1 LRVVAHSLAALS
13 ALVAAPV
20 AVAALAL
27 RRGWREGAGQ
37 RLGRLV
43 RMTPGSVWVHA
54 SSAGEVRAAARLI
67 EALRSQRL
75 PVFASASTLTGRE
88 LLQAMLPGVPGALA
102 PVDHL
107 WCVESALAR
116 VQPGLLVLIETEL
129 WPSWIAAASRRGIP
143 VAVIS
148 GRLSDRSFPRYR
160 RLRPLF
166 APTLRRL
173 DAVGARSSLDAE
185 RFAAL
190 GVPRERIELT
200 GDLKLEAPVAEVAL
214 AADLARALSQVPVFV
229 AGSTHPGEEGTAVAV
244 LERCRSQGLAAAAVV
259 APRHL
264 ERAAAAERELCDA
277 GLAVRRRSRLTGPPL
292 GDGEILLLDTLGE
305 LPAVYSAAA
314 AAFVGGTLVPVG
326 GHNLLEPLFAGC
338 PVIFGPHVANAR
350 EQAEIA
356 LQSGAGEQV
365 QDARGVASV
374 ALELLRDPTL
384 RRARAERGRKALEAH
399 RGSLERSVALVARLL
414 SGADTAAAAP
424 ASGPEG

>member
-1 LRVVAHSLAALS
+1 MRVVAHSLAALS

-292 GDGEILLLDTLGE
+292 GDGEVLLLDTLGVAFGQ
-305 LPAVYSAAA
+305 LIGIAGHRQSAPG
-314 AAFVGGTLVPVG
+314 F
-326 GHNLLEPLFAGC
+326 
-338 PVIFGPHVANAR
+338 
-350 EQAEIA
+350 
-356 LQSGAGEQV
+356 
-365 QDARGVASV
+365 
-374 ALELLRDPTL
+374 
-384 RRARAERGRKALEAH
+384 
-399 RGSLERSVALVARLL
+399 RLGYL
-414 SGADTAAAAP
+414 HA
-424 ASGPEG
+424 